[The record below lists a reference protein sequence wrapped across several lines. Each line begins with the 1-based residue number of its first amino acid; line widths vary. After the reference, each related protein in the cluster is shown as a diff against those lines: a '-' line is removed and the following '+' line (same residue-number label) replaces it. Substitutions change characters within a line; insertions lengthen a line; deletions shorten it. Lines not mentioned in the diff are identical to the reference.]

1 MERKK
6 PLDKSPVARRVW
18 RMSPD
23 APAGTVVD
31 VDLSAPAAAPAEV
44 TPKVLKPAPVP
55 DWRGSSWDLLN
66 GLEVRD
72 HSDTIPD
79 ALFERLFKR

>member
-1 MERKK
+1 VDRKK
-6 PLDKSPVARRVW
+6 TLAARRVW

-23 APAGTVVD
+23 APQGTVVD
-31 VDLSAPAAAPAEV
+31 VDLSAPAAAPVDAPV
-44 TPKVLKPAPVP
+44 KVLKPAPVP

-72 HSDTIPD
+72 HTDSIPGE
-79 ALFERLFKR
+79 LFERLFKR

>member
-1 MERKK
+1 LDRKK
-6 PLDKSPVARRVW
+6 PVVARRVW

-23 APAGTVVD
+23 APLGMVVD
-31 VDLSAPAAAPAEV
+31 VDLSAPPPAAPDA

-72 HSDTIPD
+72 HSDTIPGE
-79 ALFERLFKR
+79 LFDRLFKR